1 MSVYFESK
9 SVTVNCVRFRKL
21 SGSNVLVFVFINKL
35 SNRLFNMTC
44 SDNKQSSKSKRK
56 MQDMSKANTD
66 LNKSQRWDQVP
77 WRIKHP
83 LLTGYIPVCSLSQS
97 NKNGKT
103 RRQLGISYGLT
114 INMKNVSQ
122 HATKQRIVFA
132 DNVAVST
139 VELTKL

>member
-66 LNKSQRWDQVP
+66 LNKS
-77 WRIKHP
+77 
-83 LLTGYIPVCSLSQS
+83 
-97 NKNGKT
+97 
-103 RRQLGISYGLT
+103 
-114 INMKNVSQ
+114 
-122 HATKQRIVFA
+122 
-132 DNVAVST
+132 
-139 VELTKL
+139 